1 MWYPLAGDACW
12 QPARPPFVK
21 QLHVTLPVRCCW
33 KQKTW
38 TVGMET
44 VDNPHART
52 DTSRREIHEIQFSL
66 EVIIQDARLQTSPH
80 NGSPFSLSLPLV
92 TRMAGNHSLGVDTT
106 TTTTRRHQG
115 RSTLCAHPTYELG
128 ERKLRRPAQLPC
140 SGHWQGTKA
149 ATLWQAEK
157 NGDEI
162 KLFTNPIADRITRMR
177 WLKFSSSLL
186 TGFWE
191 SIPLPNFRPRQ
202 RAEGISWII

>member
-80 NGSPFSLSLPLV
+80 NGSPLSLSAP
-92 TRMAGNHSLGVDTT
+92 RDENGGQPQPWSRHHHHHDQTT
-106 TTTTRRHQG
+106 PRQVNFMCTPDLRARGEKTPA
-115 RSTLCAHPTYELG
+115 SSPT
-128 ERKLRRPAQLPC
+128 
-140 SGHWQGTKA
+140 
-149 ATLWQAEK
+149 
-157 NGDEI
+157 
-162 KLFTNPIADRITRMR
+162 
-177 WLKFSSSLL
+177 SLL
-186 TGFWE
+186 R
-191 SIPLPNFRPRQ
+191 PLARD
-202 RAEGISWII
+202 